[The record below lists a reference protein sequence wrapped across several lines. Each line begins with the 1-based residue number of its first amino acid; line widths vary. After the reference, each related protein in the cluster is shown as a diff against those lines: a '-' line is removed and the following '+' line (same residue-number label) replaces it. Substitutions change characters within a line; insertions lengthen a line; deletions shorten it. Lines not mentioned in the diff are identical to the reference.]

1 MLVKYININQRQ
13 HYIILDIK
21 RRKQKYIK
29 TKVCSLWNNT
39 VCKIILLFPFIF
51 SYCYNAYAQASLEA
65 SKVIGFFQNQQYD
78 DAISY
83 LTTLESSNT
92 NNLQLLGYLAYANHM
107 NDNNTVAE
115 KYYKRILNLD
125 SNNISALQYISNDDD
140 TDVQEALL
148 LTRRLINLQPNKPS
162 YQKNLGDLL
171 RKINQKDSALIYYK
185 QAFDLAPTDY
195 RYVAAFAGILL
206 DLKQSAKADSLLDTG
221 LLRDSLNI
229 SYLTLR
235 IRSAYEAKDYQHVLI
250 PGERLIRSGEKTLN
264 PLSKLALS
272 YYNLKMYKDCIRVCE
287 YLINQGFQVESVYY
301 YQAKSYAKLND
312 YEKSNELLDTCLAIA
327 ISNTAEMYYYN
338 LGENNEAT
346 KQYKKAV
353 SYYDSAYYLFKNPDM
368 MYNAG
373 RILESELK
381 NEKLARKYYAKYLEK
396 ARPKSPYEKKVYEYV
411 RNRMIKKKM
420 DSDKK

>member
-1 MLVKYININQRQ
+1 MLDKNIIIKQRYGHQ
-13 HYIILDIK
+13 CFDT
-21 RRKQKYIK
+21 RKHSCI
-29 TKVCSLWNNT
+29 
-39 VCKIILLFPFIF
+39 KIISPGLKNNAFYKVTILLLFIF
-51 SYCYNAYAQASLEA
+51 SFCYNGYAQVSLETN
-65 SKVIGFFQNQQYD
+65 KVMGFFQNQQYD

-83 LTTLESSNT
+83 LTTLESSNS

-107 NDNNTVAE
+107 NDNNIVAE
-115 KYYKRILNLD
+115 KYYKKMLNLD

-148 LTRRLINLQPNKPS
+148 LTHRLINLQPKKPS
-162 YQKNLGDLL
+162 YQKNLADLL

-195 RYVAAFAGILL
+195 RYVAAFADILL
-206 DLKQSAKADSLLDTG
+206 DQKQPAKADSLLVIG
-221 LLRDSLNI
+221 LSRDSLNI

-235 IRSAYEAKDYQHVLI
+235 IRSAYEAKDYQNVLI
-250 PGERLIRSGEKTLN
+250 SGERLIRTGEKTLN

-287 YLINQGFQVESVYY
+287 YLISQGFEVESVFY

-312 YEKSNELLDTCLAIA
+312 YVKSNELLNVCLAIA

-338 LGENNEAT
+338 LGENNEAIR
-346 KQYKKAV
+346 QYKKAV
-353 SYYDSAYYLFKNPDM
+353 SYYDSAYYLFKNPNM
-368 MYNAG
+368 MYSSG
-373 RILESELK
+373 RISEIELK

-396 ARPKSPYEKKVYEYV
+396 ARPQSADEKKVYEYV
-411 RNRMIKKKM
+411 RNRMIKKKT
-420 DSDKK
+420 DSDMK